1 MFKKLKQKISEE
13 QQQLQQAL
21 ASTQVLWPLLLS
33 SSQHP
38 LTQVCGARRREGSS
52 VTFDL

>member
-21 ASTQVLWPLLLS
+21 ASPQVL
-33 SSQHP
+33 
-38 LTQVCGARRREGSS
+38 RRCSPRDIPGSWLRGQEQGGC
-52 VTFDL
+52 FLDP